1 MISQADQPG
10 TPWKEGSESS
20 LRETHTQGPGGPRH
34 LCSPLA
40 TTVLHLPLGLPQTP
54 NHLLVAEGAPDP
66 NQVQLPLPPLG
77 NARVSLCLILLH
89 LVLVGPSR
97 GLSSCPTPYQAAVLP
112 TLPGPAAVVCIPCL
126 PGSTDGQRMDSA
138 VCLHPHGHPQ
148 THSDTPG
155 ASAPTGTPQGGRY
168 GVGGVSGGR
177 PGVLRAAWH
186 KGEEA
191 QTTAGAGGRGR
202 QSPRPCHKSFPTG
215 LKPSDVSL
223 PERGRELR
231 PKEVSRECTVQ
242 GEGASRRSARRTLG
256 SISRAIL
263 QCGRPTE
270 AFRVGRPWG
279 GTGQGPAGRRLWR
292 SPRRASPLACGPQ
305 CVPQ

>member
-1 MISQADQPG
+1 M
-10 TPWKEGSESS
+10 PWKEGPESL
-20 LRETHTQGPGGPRH
+20 LRKTHTQGPGGPRH

-54 NHLLVAEGAPDP
+54 NHLLVAKGAPDP

-97 GLSSCPTPYQAAVLP
+97 GLSSCPTPYQAAV
-112 TLPGPAAVVCIPCL
+112 VCIPGL
-126 PGSTDGQRMDSA
+126 PGSTGGQQMALA
-138 VCLHPHGHPQ
+138 VRLHPHGHPQ

-155 ASAPTGTPQGGRY
+155 PSAPTGAPQGGRY
-168 GVGGVSGGR
+168 RVGGVSAGR
-177 PGVLRAAWH
+177 PGVLRAASH

-191 QTTAGAGGRGR
+191 QTTAGAGGEGGKA
-202 QSPRPCHKSFPTG
+202 HPTG
-215 LKPSDVSL
+215 PKPSDVSL

-231 PKEVSRECTVQ
+231 QKEVSRERTAQ
-242 GEGASRRSARRTLG
+242 GEGASRRNARRTPG

-263 QCGRPTE
+263 QGAARLRSSE
-270 AFRVGRPWG
+270 WG
-279 GTGQGPAGRRLWR
+279 GRGGRWVGPSR
-292 SPRRASPLACGPQ
+292 
-305 CVPQ
+305 

>member
-112 TLPGPAAVVCIPCL
+112 TLPGPAAEVCIPCL

-191 QTTAGAGGRGR
+191 DHCWSRGEKEAKPTAMSQRLSHRTETQRRVPTGTGKGATAEGSQQGMHSTGRGGIEEER
-202 QSPRPCHKSFPTG
+202 QENAGQHLQGNSPMRPP
-215 LKPSDVSL
+215 D
-223 PERGRELR
+223 
-231 PKEVSRECTVQ
+231 
-242 GEGASRRSARRTLG
+242 
-256 SISRAIL
+256 
-263 QCGRPTE
+263 
-270 AFRVGRPWG
+270 
-279 GTGQGPAGRRLWR
+279 
-292 SPRRASPLACGPQ
+292 
-305 CVPQ
+305 